1 MTKLEVFD
9 PAMCCSTGVCGPSV
23 DPALPRFA
31 ADLEWLQAQGVVI
44 ERFNLSQEPAAFVA
58 RPAIREALSVQ
69 GNACLPLILVNNQIA
84 SRGEYL
90 TRDALARLVG
100 LGEETASPLKNASS
114 SSRSM
119 AVLPVQSCCDPKD
132 AGKPGC
138 C

>member
-1 MTKLEVFD
+1 MTKLEIFD

-23 DPALPRFA
+23 DPVLPRFA
-31 ADLEWLQAQGVVI
+31 ADLEWLQARGVVI
-44 ERFNLSQEPAAFVA
+44 ERFNLSQAPGAFIA
-58 RPAIREALSVQ
+58 RPAVKEALSVQ

-100 LGEETASPLKNASS
+100 LGDEAASDVRASPSGRRVAG
-114 SSRSM
+114 
-119 AVLPVQSCCDPKD
+119 LPVQSCCDPAE

>member
-1 MTKLEVFD
+1 MTKLEIFD

-23 DPALPRFA
+23 DPVLPRFA
-31 ADLEWLQAQGVVI
+31 ANLEWLQARGVVI
-44 ERFNLSQEPAAFVA
+44 ERFNLSQEPGAFIARAAVK
-58 RPAIREALSVQ
+58 EALSVQ

-100 LGEETASPLKNASS
+100 LGEE
-114 SSRSM
+114 
-119 AVLPVQSCCDPKD
+119 AVSDVKDAVPSGRRVVGLPVQSCCDPAE